1 MKCAEL
7 IEEAPEA
14 LGEQQNDLNAGAIR
28 LPEGL
33 LGFEKVK
40 DYLLLSNPE
49 EAPFL
54 WLKMEADP
62 NLAFV
67 VVEPSLAVPDY
78 RPEVQDDDAKSLEIQ
93 DPTEAML
100 LNIVTVHR
108 DGTATV
114 NLKGPIVVNRRT
126 GLGKQVIPLN
136 AAEFQL
142 QHPLTAVSR

>member
-14 LGEQQNDLNAGAIR
+14 LGEQQTNLHAGAIR
-28 LPEGL
+28 LPSGL

-49 EAPFL
+49 EALFL

-67 VVEPSLAVPDY
+67 VVEPSLVMPDY
-78 RPEVQDDDAKSLEIQ
+78 RPEVYDDDARTLDIQ
-93 DPTEAML
+93 DPAEAML
-100 LNIVTVHR
+100 LNIVTIHR
-108 DGTATV
+108 EGTATV

-126 GLGKQVIPLN
+126 GLGKQIIPVN
-136 AAEFQL
+136 AADFQL
-142 QHPLTAVSR
+142 QHPITCSAR